1 MKEKDLQSM
10 FGNWLKAN
18 KKITAGWELKIC
30 KTNRFSLSNIASH
43 QISNLELTN
52 KDLLYYK
59 FPDLGLQNIYDCV
72 SLYKESAYVV
82 IFYYQPRKPKNFYAI
97 NITAIIGLIDDG
109 KKSLTEEDANKYCE
123 FKGVLK

>member
-1 MKEKDLQSM
+1 MKEKDLQVGFRS
-10 FGNWLKAN
+10 WLKAN
-18 KKITAGWELKIC
+18 WKKSSAFELKIC
-30 KTNRFSLSNIASH
+30 KGKSFALSNIESH
-43 QISNLELTN
+43 QVSNLRLVNNELFFW
-52 KDLLYYK
+52 KI
-59 FPDLGLQNIYDCV
+59 PDLGVQNPFDCFT
-72 SLYKESAYVV
+72 LYKESAYVV